1 VLDSA
6 GRLIG
11 RWRLNF
17 RAAVPILLSGG
28 FVTLRLVRDAL
39 ASPASVPALEALV
52 VDDESETREVLSE
65 FCRTLG
71 LVVTAAADG
80 RSAITAVE
88 RAPARFRVILTD
100 IWMTGADG
108 FEVLKAVRQA
118 NPSAYVVMITGYATL
133 DSALRAVREG
143 AYDYLP
149 KPFALGQIEVVVSRI
164 RDRIA
169 LEDEN
174 RMLSR
179 QVDGMR
185 EGAGGPRP
193 SDLAWRL
200 DAIEERLAR
209 IEEALRTR

>member
-1 VLDSA
+1 MSSA
-6 GRLIG
+6 G
-11 RWRLNF
+11 
-17 RAAVPILLSGG
+17 
-28 FVTLRLVRDAL
+28 
-39 ASPASVPALEALV
+39 SPAAFEVLV
-52 VDDESETREVLSE
+52 VDDEAETREVLSE

-71 LVVTAAADG
+71 FTVTAADDG
-80 RSAITAVE
+80 RSAVTAI
-88 RAPARFRVILTD
+88 RRSPAQFRVVLTD
-100 IWMTGADG
+100 IWMRGADG
-108 FEVLKAVRQA
+108 FEVLKTARDA

-149 KPFALGQIEVVVSRI
+149 KPFALGQLEVVFGRI

-179 QVDGMR
+179 QVDGIPD
-185 EGAGGPRP
+185 GGGPRNR
-193 SDLAWRL
+193 DLSWRL

-209 IEEALRTR
+209 IEDLLRQRLRVH

>member
-1 VLDSA
+1 MTVSSTVS
-6 GRLIG
+6 
-11 RWRLNF
+11 NF
-17 RAAVPILLSGG
+17 EV
-28 FVTLRLVRDAL
+28 
-39 ASPASVPALEALV
+39 LV

-65 FCRTLG
+65 YCRTLG
-71 LVVTAAADG
+71 LSVTAAADG
-80 RSAITAVE
+80 RSAIAAIQ

-100 IWMTGADG
+100 IWMSGADG
-108 FEVLKAVRQA
+108 FEVLKAVRHGNA
-118 NPSAYVVMITGYATL
+118 SAYVVMVTGYATL

-149 KPFALGQIEVVVSRI
+149 KPFALGQLEVVFSRI

-179 QVDGMR
+179 QMDGLR
-185 EGAGGPRP
+185 DGGGPRP
-193 SDLAWRL
+193 RDASWRL

-209 IEEALRTR
+209 IEDLLRAR

>member
-1 VLDSA
+1 MSSA
-6 GRLIG
+6 G
-11 RWRLNF
+11 
-17 RAAVPILLSGG
+17 
-28 FVTLRLVRDAL
+28 
-39 ASPASVPALEALV
+39 SPAAFEVLV
-52 VDDESETREVLSE
+52 VEDEAETREVLSE

-71 LVVTAAADG
+71 LTVTAADDG
-80 RSAITAVE
+80 RSAVTAI
-88 RAPARFRVILTD
+88 RRSPAQFSVVLTD
-100 IWMTGADG
+100 IWMRGADG
-108 FEVLKAVRQA
+108 FEVLKTARDA

-149 KPFALGQIEVVVSRI
+149 KPFALGQLEVVFGRI

-179 QVDGMR
+179 QVDGIR
-185 EGAGGPRP
+185 DGGGPRNR
-193 SDLAWRL
+193 DLSWRL

-209 IEEALRTR
+209 IEALLRQRPRVH